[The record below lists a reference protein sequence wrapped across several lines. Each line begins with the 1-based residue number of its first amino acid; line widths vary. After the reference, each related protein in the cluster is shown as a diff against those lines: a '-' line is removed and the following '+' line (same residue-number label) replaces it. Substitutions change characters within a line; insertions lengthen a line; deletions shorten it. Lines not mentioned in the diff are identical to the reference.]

1 MNIYYTIPFIRSSK
15 TKLMY
20 GDRNLN
26 SGCLWEMVINL
37 ERIFWNNVNICN
49 LMGVIVTWYTHYKN

>member
-1 MNIYYTIPFIRSSK
+1 
-15 TKLMY
+15 MY